1 MLSISIAVFLVHSL
15 LCSPC
20 WARVAVC
27 LWNSLFIVL
36 CLRDS
41 VVAPWAAG
49 PLLFCSLSSVASVY
63 THTSNQTLVSFYCQS
78 SSTIILHVSMDIL
91 IHSFSTPPHFSF
103 STPSLLDDS
112 VLHPPTQVFL
122 FIYSETA
129 VSEHLNPLAV
139 LCWSTPS
146 LLPSPSTLSLFL
158 FHPVIWVRKGQTCPW
173 AVQKMCG
180 IHRRLSTLSYNMSL
194 FT

>member
-91 IHSFSTPPHFSF
+91 IHSFSTPPHFSV

-112 VLHPPTQVFL
+112 VLHPPTQVF
-122 FIYSETA
+122 FIYLFRDSCFWTPEPTSCA
-129 VSEHLNPLAV
+129 LLVNSLP
-139 LCWSTPS
+139 PS
-146 LLPSPSTLSLFL
+146 LLLYFILVSLSPCNL
-158 FHPVIWVRKGQTCPW
+158 GQKRT
-173 AVQKMCG
+173 
-180 IHRRLSTLSYNMSL
+180 NMSL
-194 FT
+194 SSSKNVWNPPKVVYPFL

>member
-49 PLLFCSLSSVASVY
+49 PLFVLQLVIRCICVHTYIQPNTCLFLLSVIINNYTACVNGYFNSLIFDTSSFFFLHSLAARWFCSTSTHAGFFIYLFRDSCFWTPEPTSCALLVNSLPPSLPVYFILVSLSPCNLGQKRTNMSLSSSKNVWNPPKVVY
-63 THTSNQTLVSFYCQS
+63 
-78 SSTIILHVSMDIL
+78 
-91 IHSFSTPPHFSF
+91 P
-103 STPSLLDDS
+103 
-112 VLHPPTQVFL
+112 FL
-122 FIYSETA
+122 
-129 VSEHLNPLAV
+129 
-139 LCWSTPS
+139 
-146 LLPSPSTLSLFL
+146 
-158 FHPVIWVRKGQTCPW
+158 
-173 AVQKMCG
+173 
-180 IHRRLSTLSYNMSL
+180 
-194 FT
+194 

>member
-1 MLSISIAVFLVHSL
+1 M
-15 LCSPC
+15 
-20 WARVAVC
+20 
-27 LWNSLFIVL
+27 
-36 CLRDS
+36 
-41 VVAPWAAG
+41 
-49 PLLFCSLSSVASVY
+49 FCSLSSVASVY

-146 LLPSPSTLSLFL
+146 LLPSPILVSLSPCNL
-158 FHPVIWVRKGQTCPW
+158 GQKRT
-173 AVQKMCG
+173 
-180 IHRRLSTLSYNMSL
+180 NMSL
-194 FT
+194 SSSKNVWNPPKVVYPFL